1 MFNPQSEVK
10 AIQVRLKRQ
19 SREKVEIFNPTL
31 SLLLW
36 KEEGRYFVHCL
47 ELDIV
52 GDGTTVP
59 EAYKHI
65 AELIVEQIEFAE
77 ENKTEILHPAPKEYW
92 DKFLEIHLNQTKQ
105 SLLDDPPQSS
115 KELVEGFQPVNA

>member
-1 MFNPQSEVK
+1 MGQP
-10 AIQVRLKRQ
+10 
-19 SREKVEIFNPTL
+19 
-31 SLLLW
+31 
-36 KEEGRYFVHCL
+36 
-47 ELDIV
+47 
-52 GDGTTVP
+52 VP

-65 AELIVEQIEFAE
+65 AELIVEQIEFSE